1 MHWWTDEVTILKVN
15 FILNIGIKNEF
26 LKLFQILHVDIY
38 CKIFACFYTAVFVPI
53 KWTTKNNESV
63 FDWKDS

>member
-1 MHWWTDEVTILKVN
+1 MDECIDGQNEVTILKVN

-53 KWTTKNNESV
+53 K
-63 FDWKDS
+63 